1 MSFKV
6 PDDDDDTL
14 PSTPDYRR
22 NASNKSIFDTT
33 SSQAS
38 STPAGAPS
46 ASFMGS
52 SLMKAVGASPSQSQN
67 QNPFALSGLDG
78 NTPPIKNPF
87 ANTGAPKTN
96 TVSLKPPKSLF
107 ARSSKSNTP
116 LGRSLRSSGIRKPS
130 RLREEVVE
138 DGSDEDKEG
147 EAPRSRTKG
156 SFQVDY
162 GDDSDEDAEGDEEEE
177 DAYEPPRPARN
188 RSAKAFMEDF
198 DEYSDAEGEEVDED
212 GAGDMWLDMEG
223 NEDELGEENEDLGDV
238 SDLMMLH
245 TPAADQRVVREA
257 EGIFRAT
264 ASRAGIRR
272 HSFKCATFARDIY
285 SQAGYAPVTEPP
297 ELILDTETLIAHLY
311 KDGFGLEE
319 DDERLDETLAAVT
332 AQLTGLWKQ
341 YVDNLPP
348 QSEEHAAEIGPAPQA
363 SSFEKA
369 TYLATLALQLHHT
382 RTGRD
387 GRITE
392 PLPETLF
399 RWLSEYHNPYPTQTE
414 EVLQHKPC
422 PASHSM
428 FWPTVCMAL
437 LRGEV
442 EDAQVLLQNAA
453 WEKVKTNRRG
463 ELEYSGR
470 ALDNVRRA
478 AEETCIM
485 LEECPAKKGNWEIWN
500 SDWTLF
506 RIKARGKLEQLR
518 RFAEGKN
525 VTAFDINPSESTQSL
540 SATAR
545 KAESQVPWEIYE
557 NLNVVFEIVLG
568 SPDVILETAQDWCE
582 ATIGLFGWW
591 DETRGDKDS
600 RIPASRSLAL
610 ATQTNGAEGYM
621 ERLARSFQTAVDS
634 QFHFNGLNPVEV
646 GMACAFEDN
655 PKAVIAI
662 LRTWS
667 LPIASAV
674 AEIASLGRWLPPHQ
688 PSALYAF
695 DDLDADDL
703 EVLGVNPQDPDE
715 TDGLKDNTLIQY
727 AQELANY
734 KPMSSVQDRAGVTRD
749 GWEVAIHVLGRM
761 DSPQRSEET
770 VGELVEN
777 ILQEIDVDSSEMVD
791 KVWRLLNDLGMI
803 QFAEQVA
810 EVSSLEFL
818 CSFCFEL
825 LINIILQHFGDILKE
840 TCFRYGE
847 AMWYYALAHRP
858 GKVRDV
864 MHFLIAYSLIQSTA
878 YPPPAELDDYLR
890 RLLKQRKTTLEQL
903 AKQDLE
909 AAELL
914 GKMLSGYATLRKFYE
929 TRDDESIPQA
939 RRYKSA
945 AEALSMVIASSDDNI
960 RGGLYDAS
968 RDAIVGEDF
977 LLALLGEMLVFVNHS
992 PQDHSSSSSPL
1003 LTLDQLDILLK
1014 AVEDIQTVGGKVY
1027 ETAKD
1032 FFQLVLASAPALLK
1046 GSTPADL
1053 MKKSGPGSMAMSG
1066 TSMLA
1071 SQLHRSVAGGG
1082 QSAGSLVAKQNAKR
1096 GWDWRHG
1103 LDYSTTAEDVLRILR
1118 LGLTKDLAKL
1128 WLVEA
1133 DGGML

>member
-14 PSTPDYRR
+14 PSTPDYRHKS
-22 NASNKSIFDTT
+22 SNHSNFGTT

-67 QNPFALSGLDG
+67 QNPFALSGLDA
-78 NTPPIKNPF
+78 NTPPMKNPF
-87 ANTGAPKTN
+87 ANPAASKYTTL
-96 TVSLKPPKSLF
+96 SSKPPKSLF
-107 ARSSKSNTP
+107 APRSKSNTP
-116 LGRSLRSSGIRKPS
+116 LGRSLRSSGIRKQS

-138 DGSDEDKEG
+138 DDSDNDGQE
-147 EAPRSRTKG
+147 EAPRSKTKG

-162 GDDSDEDAEGDEEEE
+162 GDDSDQDAKGDQ
-177 DAYEPPRPARN
+177 DDHNMYEPAKPACN

-198 DEYSDAEGEEVDED
+198 DEYSDADAEEVDDD
-212 GAGDMWLDMEG
+212 GEGDMWLDMQG
-223 NEDELGEENEDLGDV
+223 NEDELGEETGDVGHV

-245 TPAADQRVVREA
+245 TPAADQRVAREA

-264 ASRAGIRR
+264 ASRIGLRR
-272 HSFKCATFARDIY
+272 HSFRCATFARDIY
-285 SQAGYAPVTEPP
+285 SGTSYAPVTEPP
-297 ELILDTETLIAHLY
+297 ELILDTETLIARLY

-332 AQLTGLWKQ
+332 AQLTALWKQ

-348 QSEEHAAEIGPAPQA
+348 HSEEHAAEIGPPEQA

-369 TYLATLALQLHHT
+369 TYLATLALQLHQT
-382 RTGRD
+382 RTGHS
-387 GRITE
+387 GRMTE
-392 PLPETLF
+392 PMPETLF
-399 RWLSEYHNPYPTQTE
+399 RWLSEYHNPYPTQTQ

-453 WEKVKTNRRG
+453 WEKIKTNRRG
-463 ELEYSGR
+463 EFEHTGR

-478 AEETCIM
+478 VEETCIM

-525 VTAFDINPSESTQSL
+525 VSAFDIDPSKSIQSL
-540 SATAR
+540 TATAR

-557 NLNVVFEIVLG
+557 NLNVIFEIVLG
-568 SPDVILETAQDWCE
+568 APEVILETAQDWCE

-591 DETRGDKDS
+591 DETMGDKDS
-600 RIPASRSLAL
+600 RIPASRNVAL
-610 ATQTNGAEGYM
+610 TSRTNSADGYM

-634 QFHFNGLNPVEV
+634 QFHFNGINPVEV
-646 GMACAFEDN
+646 GMACVFEDN
-655 PKAVIAI
+655 PKAVISI

-667 LPIASAV
+667 LPVASAV

-695 DDLDADDL
+695 DDLDAADL
-703 EVLGVNPQDPDE
+703 EVLGVYPQDPDE

-734 KPMSSVQDRAGVTRD
+734 KPMSSVQDQTGVTRD

-777 ILQEIDVDSSEMVD
+777 ILQEIGVDSSEMVD

-810 EVSSLEFL
+810 EVSFPS
-818 CSFCFEL
+818 
-825 LINIILQHFGDILKE
+825 II
-840 TCFRYGE
+840 
-847 AMWYYALAHRP
+847 
-858 GKVRDV
+858 V
-864 MHFLIAYSLIQSTA
+864 
-878 YPPPAELDDYLR
+878 
-890 RLLKQRKTTLEQL
+890 
-903 AKQDLE
+903 
-909 AAELL
+909 
-914 GKMLSGYATLRKFYE
+914 
-929 TRDDESIPQA
+929 
-939 RRYKSA
+939 
-945 AEALSMVIASSDDNI
+945 
-960 RGGLYDAS
+960 
-968 RDAIVGEDF
+968 
-977 LLALLGEMLVFVNHS
+977 
-992 PQDHSSSSSPL
+992 SPL
-1003 LTLDQLDILLK
+1003 LVKQLSDMHL
-1014 AVEDIQTVGGKVY
+1014 
-1027 ETAKD
+1027 
-1032 FFQLVLASAPALLK
+1032 
-1046 GSTPADL
+1046 
-1053 MKKSGPGSMAMSG
+1053 
-1066 TSMLA
+1066 
-1071 SQLHRSVAGGG
+1071 
-1082 QSAGSLVAKQNAKR
+1082 
-1096 GWDWRHG
+1096 
-1103 LDYSTTAEDVLRILR
+1103 
-1118 LGLTKDLAKL
+1118 
-1128 WLVEA
+1128 
-1133 DGGML
+1133 

>member
-1 MSFKV
+1 MSFRV
-6 PDDDDDTL
+6 PDDDEDSL
-14 PSTPDYRR
+14 PSTPDYRQ
-22 NASNKSIFDTT
+22 NASKHSNFGGMFTNTPPRPT

-38 STPAGAPS
+38 NTPTGAPS

-52 SLMKAVGASPSQSQN
+52 SLMKAVGASPSQ
-67 QNPFALSGLDG
+67 NPFALSGLDG

-87 ANTGAPKTN
+87 ANPGASSKTN
-96 TVSLKPPKSLF
+96 PVSSKPPKSLF
-107 ARSSKSNTP
+107 APRSKSNAP

-138 DGSDEDKEG
+138 DESDDEEDEEE
-147 EAPRSRTKG
+147 EAPRSKTKG

-162 GDDSDEDAEGDEEEE
+162 GDEPDEDEDEDAEGDED
-177 DAYEPPRPARN
+177 DAYEPARPTRN

-198 DEYSDAEGEEVDED
+198 DEYSDAEGEEVDD
-212 GAGDMWLDMEG
+212 GEGDMWLDMEG
-223 NEDELGEENEDLGDV
+223 NEDEIGYENDDVGDA
-238 SDLMMLH
+238 SDLIMLA

-285 SQAGYAPVTEPP
+285 SQAGYAHVTEPP
-297 ELILDTETLIAHLY
+297 ELILDTETLIARLY

-363 SSFEKA
+363 SPFEKA

-382 RTGRD
+382 RTGQD
-387 GRITE
+387 GRMTE

-399 RWLSEYHNPYPTQTE
+399 RWLSEHHNPYPTQAQ

-442 EDAQVLLQNAA
+442 GDAQILLQNAA

-540 SATAR
+540 TATAR

-557 NLNVVFEIVLG
+557 NLNVIFEIVLG
-568 SPDVILETAQDWCE
+568 APDVILETAQDWCE

-591 DETRGDKDS
+591 DETKGDKEIQ
-600 RIPASRSLAL
+600 IPASRSLAL
-610 ATQTNGAEGYM
+610 ASQTNGAEGYM

-646 GMACAFEDN
+646 GMACVFEDN

-695 DDLDADDL
+695 NDLDAEDL

-734 KPMSSVQDRAGVTRD
+734 KPMSSVQDSAGVTRD
-749 GWEVAIHVLGRM
+749 GWEIAIHVLGRM

-777 ILQEIDVDSSEMVD
+777 ILQTVDVDSSEMAD

-810 EVSSLEFL
+810 EVSSLAWKH
-818 CSFCFEL
+818 SL
-825 LINIILQHFGDILKE
+825 L
-840 TCFRYGE
+840 
-847 AMWYYALAHRP
+847 
-858 GKVRDV
+858 
-864 MHFLIAYSLIQSTA
+864 
-878 YPPPAELDDYLR
+878 
-890 RLLKQRKTTLEQL
+890 
-903 AKQDLE
+903 
-909 AAELL
+909 
-914 GKMLSGYATLRKFYE
+914 
-929 TRDDESIPQA
+929 
-939 RRYKSA
+939 
-945 AEALSMVIASSDDNI
+945 
-960 RGGLYDAS
+960 
-968 RDAIVGEDF
+968 
-977 LLALLGEMLVFVNHS
+977 
-992 PQDHSSSSSPL
+992 SSSL
-1003 LTLDQLDILLK
+1003 LT
-1014 AVEDIQTVGGKVY
+1014 
-1027 ETAKD
+1027 
-1032 FFQLVLASAPALLK
+1032 F
-1046 GSTPADL
+1046 
-1053 MKKSGPGSMAMSG
+1053 
-1066 TSMLA
+1066 
-1071 SQLHRSVAGGG
+1071 
-1082 QSAGSLVAKQNAKR
+1082 
-1096 GWDWRHG
+1096 
-1103 LDYSTTAEDVLRILR
+1103 YST
-1118 LGLTKDLAKL
+1118 
-1128 WLVEA
+1128 LVTF
-1133 DGGML
+1133 